1 MERYIQ
7 ITNEAAAQ
15 MILEG
20 NYNNLWFKNGYD
32 IGKCTD
38 YVIHLKQLRHAKF
51 FVKISTDTEE
61 MSE

>member
-38 YVIHLKQLRHAKF
+38 YVIYLKQLRHLKF
-51 FVKISTDTEE
+51 FVKIKATDEE